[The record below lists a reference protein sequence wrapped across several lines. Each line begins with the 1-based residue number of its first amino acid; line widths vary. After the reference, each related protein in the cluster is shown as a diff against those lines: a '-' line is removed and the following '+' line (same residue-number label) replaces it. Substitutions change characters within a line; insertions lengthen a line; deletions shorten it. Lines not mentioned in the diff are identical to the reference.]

1 MERAEVG
8 RTPSGEIFT
17 RRRLLVP
24 LAAGAVVLGAPGGL
38 RAQQAYPYRPITMI
52 VPYGAGGPTDAVARI
67 LAERMRAA
75 LGQPL
80 IIENVAGASGSI
92 GVGKAI
98 RAAPDGYTIC
108 IGTWPTHVL
117 NGAVLTLP
125 YDIATALDPIA
136 QVLSDPPVIVSGRQL
151 PADDLA
157 GLIGWMKAN
166 PGKATLGTGGLGSS
180 SQVLGLFFQKRTGT
194 RFQFIP
200 YRNGIAVALQDMLAG
215 HVDFLFSVAANAVPL
230 LRSGA
235 IKGFA
240 VTAKERLG
248 VVPTIPTVDEAGLP
262 GFYME
267 NWHGIWAP
275 KGISAPV
282 RDTLNAAVVATLE
295 DPTTRRQLADLGQEI
310 APRDRQTPDG
320 LASLQK
326 DEIAKWW
333 PIIAE
338 ASQKAQ

>member
-1 MERAEVG
+1 MERTEAA
-8 RTPSGEIFT
+8 RARSGDFFT
-17 RRRLLVP
+17 RRCLLVP
-24 LAAGAVVLGAPGGL
+24 VAAAAAAFWAPAGL
-38 RAQQAYPYRPITMI
+38 QAQQSYPNRPVTMI

-67 LAERMRAA
+67 LAERMRGA
-75 LGQPL
+75 LGQPV
-80 IIENVAGASGSI
+80 IVENVVGASGSI

-117 NGAVLTLP
+117 NGAILQLP

-136 QVLSDPPVIVSGRQL
+136 QVLSDPPVIVSGKQL

-157 GLIGWMKAN
+157 GLIAWLKAD

-215 HVDFLFSVAANAVPL
+215 HIDFLFSVAANAVPL
-230 LRSGA
+230 LRSGT
-235 IKGFA
+235 IRGYA
-240 VTAKERLG
+240 VTAKERLS
-248 VVPTIPTVDEAGLP
+248 VVPDIPTVDEAGLP
-262 GFYME
+262 GFYMS

-275 KGISAPV
+275 KGIAPAV

-295 DPTTRRQLADLGQEI
+295 DPPTRRQLADLGQEI
-310 APRDRQTPDG
+310 APRDRQTPGG